1 MLRFKATYWDEFM
14 GESGDEHTV
23 WGVCEG
29 PSFFE
34 ATKRIEDAFGK
45 DLLSVE
51 VVAGED
57 YDDEIFLID
66 SDNEGWLR
74 AALSNIQE
82 R

>member
-51 VVAGED
+51 VIAED
-57 YDDEIFLID
+57 DYEDGIFLID

-74 AALSNIQE
+74 TALSNIQE